1 MIYQIR
7 LIKKIRIVKFGSRI
21 LKNPECQT
29 QILKNP
35 DCQLQ
40 VLKNSNM
47 YWKFLI
53 VKFRVSKIRIVKF
66 GMWIIWRIK
75 FGFQK
80 VCIVKN
86 QVRLC
91 GPGVVEINKR
101 GDHFIAYRKNL
112 IRNHATFVSLHSISF
127 LIIERFSKL

>member
-1 MIYQIR
+1 MKSGLWII
-7 LIKKIRIVKFGSRI
+7 LINHYFLKGFWNSYVSQNDLSNSTNKKIRIVKFGSRI

-101 GDHFIAYRKNL
+101 GDHFIAVR
-112 IRNHATFVSLHSISF
+112 IF
-127 LIIERFSKL
+127 